1 MAAKKRPVTQEP
13 LRNTVARKLGNAAG
27 TLANAMHEFTENL
40 SALPEKL
47 ATKVRKT
54 ANVGSPKSRPRHP
67 KKTIG
72 RAAAAPGKAY
82 CIAGGKPS

>member
-13 LRNTVARKLGNAAG
+13 YLNAVARKLGNTAG
-27 TLANAMHEFTENL
+27 TLAKVTHEFTENL

-47 ATKVRKT
+47 AAKVRKT

-72 RAAAAPGKAY
+72 RAAQRQAKHR
-82 CIAGGKPS
+82 AGGNQVEK